1 MANWCRLPMGGIRQA
16 ACDAFF
22 SFSPEEKEELQY
34 FLRSLRTPSSVGT
47 DLDKAMRIEGVRLR
61 TEMGQME

>member
-22 SFSPEEKEELQY
+22 AFSPEEKEELRY
-34 FLRSLRTPSSVGT
+34 FLRSLRTPSRVGT
-47 DLDKAMRIEGVRLR
+47 DLDKAMLSEDVRLR
-61 TEMGQME
+61 TERGQME